1 MSFEEIIYL
10 METAEDYT
18 DLYDAAENIVDDD
31 LRENVIKAIGVCED
45 DGDTVDEAYSIV
57 TSDWLDIHTQELN
70 ESLEVDNEQD
80 NKTLETFVG
89 EIKEVSNDKDLLNIL
104 DEMEEDKNID
114 DELVTNI
121 RQLFRNNRF
130 MPLTNKIDAI
140 MRFLDKSGIKEI
152 KTESL
157 DNNDKENKTLD
168 DIKED
173 ETDDE
178 KLDVIANRV
187 GQQMSVG
194 SFNKFLQT
202 TFNQFNKLFLL
213 ESDLYS
219 MDISAN
225 QQVEVE
231 DDEQTYIIHFDI
243 VDVDGGIIE
252 MTDVDLG

>member
-18 DLYDAAENIVDDD
+18 DLYDAAENIVDDE
-31 LRENVIKAIGVCED
+31 LRNNVINAIGVCED
-45 DGDTVDEAYSIV
+45 DGDTVEEAYSII
-57 TSDWLDIHTQELN
+57 TSDWLDTHNYELN
-70 ESLEVDNEQD
+70 ESVDIED
-80 NKTLETFVG
+80 DETKSLDTYLSS
-89 EIKEVSNDKDLLNIL
+89 IKEVSNDKDLVNIL

-114 DELVTNI
+114 SELVANI

-130 MPLTNKIDAI
+130 MPLSNKIDAI
-140 MRFLDKSGIKEI
+140 MRFLDTAGVKEI

-157 DNNDKENKTLD
+157 SNDEKENKSID
-168 DIKED
+168 EIKED
-173 ETDDE
+173 DEDDDKLKVITDR
-178 KLDVIANRV
+178 I

-219 MDISAN
+219 MDLSTN
-225 QQVEVE
+225 QQIQVE
-231 DDEQTYIIHFDI
+231 DDEQLYTIYYDI

-252 MTDVDLG
+252 MTDVDLS